1 MFSLKQSIAF
11 SVFDIAHIELSR
23 SALENNISFI
33 KKRAGKNVRISSVVK
48 GNAYGHG
55 IEEIVPL
62 ICDSGIDH
70 FSVFSADEAVRVKGS
85 GKCPHDIMI
94 MGEVAGGAL
103 EWAIH
108 NGIEFFVFDTNRLER
123 ALKVAKKLKKRA
135 KVHIELET
143 GMHRTGIE
151 FRELEWVVKM
161 LSDHNEH
168 FELKGLCTHYAGAE
182 SIANY
187 VRIQRQIRNFK
198 KAVTTFKSNNL
209 QPEQLHTSCS
219 AGMLAYPKYNY
230 DMVRIGIMQYGFW
243 PSSETFIHYAANRQ
257 NKTDP
262 LKRVISWKSK
272 VMTTKEVR
280 SGEFIGYGQSFLA
293 NEDMLTA
300 VIPVGY
306 SHGYSRDLSNQGRVL
321 IHGKRVAVVGL
332 VNMNMLVADI
342 SEIPGVQVG
351 DEVVLIGE
359 QGDMEL
365 SVAAFG
371 ELSNQVNY
379 ELLTRLPSRIP
390 RKIIP

>member
-1 MFSLKQSIAF
+1 MFDLS
-11 SVFDIAHIELSR
+11 HIELSR
-23 SALENNISFI
+23 SALEHNIAFL
-33 KKRAGKNVRISSVVK
+33 KKKAGPSVRISSVVK

-55 IEEIVPL
+55 IEEFVPL
-62 ICDSGIDH
+62 VCDAGIEH

-85 GKCPHDIMI
+85 CKCPHDIMI
-94 MGEVAGGAL
+94 MGEVQGGAL
-103 EWAIH
+103 EWAVH
-108 NGIEFFVFDTNRLER
+108 NGIEFFVFDVFRLER
-123 ALKVAKKLKKRA
+123 ALRISKKLKKPA

-151 FRELEWVVKM
+151 DKELGKVMKILAE
-161 LSDHNEH
+161 NGEH
-168 FELKGLCTHYAGAE
+168 FELKGLCTHFAGAE

-198 KAVTTFKSNNL
+198 KGVRTFNANNL
-209 QPEQLHTSCS
+209 QPEILHTSCS
-219 AGMLAYPKYNY
+219 AGLMVYPRYKY
-230 DMVRIGIMQYGFW
+230 DLVRIGIMQYGFW
-243 PSSETFIHYAANRQ
+243 PSSETLIHYAANRKD
-257 NKTDP
+257 KTDP

-272 VMTTKEVR
+272 VMTTKKVQ

-293 NEDMLTA
+293 HENMVTA
-300 VIPVGY
+300 VIPIGY

-321 IHGKRVAVVGL
+321 IHGKRVAVIGI

-342 SEIPGVQVG
+342 SEIPEVKVG
-351 DEVVLIGE
+351 DEVVLIGV

-365 SVAAFG
+365 SVASFG